1 MFYSALCC
9 FTFRLP
15 PESGQASGLHGADSG
30 SREGSVQ
37 SSEDPQR
44 HTQVWS
50 HLPCLVSGSDH
61 CQKQGKGAFKELK
74 RGLKLAA
81 RVLWLESKHGFLC
94 CVQISRM
101 LAAKA
106 ALAIRYDALGEDT
119 NAEMGAENR
128 AKLEA
133 RLRQL
138 EEKGVST
145 TGGHL
150 IKRFHWPCLNW
161 KTHSCWW
168 GFIQRGI
175 ILILILVAPLQIR
188 RISGT
193 GKAMAKADKYQH
205 KRWSVTFLK
214 MRYFHLLLSQF
225 LNTHVFPNSEVRM
238 YDPSGDST
246 IPSTSRKRKIEEVEE
261 EEAEEPVTPVVK
273 SKKPKKE
280 TVTEGEWIWNTEE
293 DPVFTSALSFM
304 MLKVFCL
311 LTSRSWNIS
320 SRRGN
325 SQEKEEEEGQ
335 DGEGWSRGTKRR
347 GGRGSSNRGKAWTD
361 VRSILNTFD
370 LFQTDSDFAVSPFVP
385 VNRKEEKE
393 EEKEGERG
401 GRRLRGVENVYMFCF
416 TWVI

>member
-138 EEKGVST
+138 EEKGVSA

-150 IKRFHWPCLNW
+150 IKRFHWPYLNW

-225 LNTHVFPNSEVRM
+225 LNTHVFSQQWSANVWSVWRFH
-238 YDPSGDST
+238 YSLHL
-246 IPSTSRKRKIEEVEE
+246 
-261 EEAEEPVTPVVK
+261 
-273 SKKPKKE
+273 KKE
-280 TVTEGEWIWNTEE
+280 ENWGGGGGGGWRARNACGQIQKAQKGNGNRRWVNLKHRRRSRLYICTELHDAQG
-293 DPVFTSALSFM
+293 VLS
-304 MLKVFCL
+304 
-311 LTSRSWNIS
+311 
-320 SRRGN
+320 
-325 SQEKEEEEGQ
+325 
-335 DGEGWSRGTKRR
+335 
-347 GGRGSSNRGKAWTD
+347 
-361 VRSILNTFD
+361 
-370 LFQTDSDFAVSPFVP
+370 PH
-385 VNRKEEKE
+385 
-393 EEKEGERG
+393 
-401 GRRLRGVENVYMFCF
+401 
-416 TWVI
+416 